1 MNCSVGQDLTED
13 ISQDALELYIEAITD
28 AGVENTR
35 YMNRKTEAIV
45 KLDETI
51 PFDSEKTC
59 IISERV
65 FKIIP
70 MRTTH
75 KPNVHA
81 GRSTS
86 PTGWATPPTGRV
98 TPPSGKATPPIERA
112 TYTPPTGW
120 ATPPT
125 GRATPP
131 IGRATSSTGWAT
143 PPTGR
148 ATPPTGRATPPTRN
162 ATPPTQHQP
171 EKKSEEMPFYS
182 RTSVVRA
189 EEKPTALVVRAE
201 DKPTAPTVRAEPM
214 VSEDRAVYV
223 DDVSVCCEVDETTEY
238 VVGSRAQSRLGS
250 SPKASHIQETVT
262 FAAGKRDLLK
272 VLLPD
277 LQASLPECSLKPAAE
292 GIEVS
297 GPAEAVSRA
306 KCHINEQVFSFKTH
320 VIPLDNQ
327 RARLLQSGKSQ
338 QQVQELFSKARI
350 QAVLSVRDDQL
361 LLTAADDEQKSQASR
376 VLERNLHRS
385 EIPVDDFH
393 QEFLQSD
400 QWKQFID
407 DLERNYTVTVEK
419 ETSSVVIEA
428 WGLL

>member
-1 MNCSVGQDLTED
+1 
-13 ISQDALELYIEAITD
+13 
-28 AGVENTR
+28 
-35 YMNRKTEAIV
+35 
-45 KLDETI
+45 
-51 PFDSEKTC
+51 
-59 IISERV
+59 
-65 FKIIP
+65 
-70 MRTTH
+70 
-75 KPNVHA
+75 
-81 GRSTS
+81 
-86 PTGWATPPTGRV
+86 
-98 TPPSGKATPPIERA
+98 
-112 TYTPPTGW
+112 
-120 ATPPT
+120 
-125 GRATPP
+125 
-131 IGRATSSTGWAT
+131 
-143 PPTGR
+143 
-148 ATPPTGRATPPTRN
+148 
-162 ATPPTQHQP
+162 
-171 EKKSEEMPFYS
+171 
-182 RTSVVRA
+182 
-189 EEKPTALVVRAE
+189 
-201 DKPTAPTVRAEPM
+201 M

-327 RARLLQSGKSQ
+327 RARLLQSDKSQ

-376 VLERNLHRS
+376 ILERNLHRS

-428 WGLL
+428 LGDCSEDVLKQVRDKLEDNAQQSDDIHLTEEEWELLKTYHQKEVEDCRCRKAGTDRVHVAFTKSPSGNCVIQVSGDPRLLEDVKTDVRQFVQQIVHKTVRFRRAGLFQFMKTGSGKMAITGIEKEYKCHISITEEKDMARLDVDEEDEEANETVPKIHMTATDRDTER